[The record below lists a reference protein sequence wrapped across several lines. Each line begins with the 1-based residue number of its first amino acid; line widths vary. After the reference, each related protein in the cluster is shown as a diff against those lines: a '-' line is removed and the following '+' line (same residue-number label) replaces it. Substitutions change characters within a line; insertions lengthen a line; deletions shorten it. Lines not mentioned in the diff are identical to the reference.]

1 MASIDWMTQ
10 NKQNA
15 QVDLLCEFLETIIPS
30 ILYVRNV
37 YPKELFTQKRTESGQ
52 VFFASKHSDLSQYIG
67 NLVLSIK
74 PWLLKNLVEKVC
86 LIIIDQNHVPLEEFV
101 FEIDI
106 EKEQSTEW
114 YSSLLWLL
122 RDCYVKT
129 NICHALLEPNPNDIS
144 FTVRLFLK
152 PEKDLQLSQNLEWVL
167 VTTESNEKLSNEEK
181 NLIHPLRSINHRD
194 SGVKMQMY
202 VREFKDAKQKTV
214 SQDSIN
220 SSKPSN
226 SS

>member
-1 MASIDWMTQ
+1 MSEKQ
-10 NKQNA
+10 QNA

-37 YPKELFTQKRTESGQ
+37 YPKEFFTQMRTESGQ
-52 VFFASKHSDLSQYIG
+52 VFFGSKHSELSQYIG

-86 LIIIDQNHVPLEEFV
+86 LIIVDQNHVPLEEFV
-101 FEIDI
+101 FEMSV
-106 EKEQSTEW
+106 EKAQSKEW
-114 YSSLLWLL
+114 YSSLLWSL

-129 NICHALLEPNPNDIS
+129 NICHGLLEPNPNEIS
-144 FTVRLFLK
+144 FTVRLHVK
-152 PEKDLQLSQNLEWVL
+152 SSKDLQLSQNLEWIIVNDKNAE
-167 VTTESNEKLSNEEK
+167 TSEILSNEEK
-181 NLIHPLRSINHRD
+181 NVIHPLRSINHKD

-202 VREFKDAKQKTV
+202 VREFKNAKQRIV
-214 SQDSIN
+214 SQESN
-220 SSKPSN
+220 SSKSSN